1 MHVYRFLQLGWR
13 YVNHRGVGTK
23 SLFKYLFN
31 TYHIP
36 PVVQYNRNCHQFRLW
51 PIEHVFS
58 WCHRRKKRM
67 DTWKSSILTSKP
79 RKITSRE
86 KKWQRFIWDQGK
98 NPQLHHFLR
107 LGALQLWCCIHSI
120 SLPWHNDGQT
130 SCRNSGRRKI
140 IHYSQNWRG
149 MFSGYSWTKPSSFW
163 RGRQFSG
170 DRITLGYLVRED
182 QQGQT
187 KGTLLLRLSAVRKK
201 VAATLCKLQSTRSKC
216 CMAKPLVL
224 KLANSYE

>member
-1 MHVYRFLQLGWR
+1 MVSQ
-13 YVNHRGVGTK
+13 
-23 SLFKYLFN
+23 
-31 TYHIP
+31 
-36 PVVQYNRNCHQFRLW
+36 
-51 PIEHVFS
+51 E
-58 WCHRRKKRM
+58 KKRM
-67 DTWKSSILTSKP
+67 DTWKSSVLTSKP
-79 RKITSRE
+79 FEKLPLE
-86 KKWQRFIWDQGK
+86 KKTWQRFSHWTRERTLNCITFGQAGCITSMMRK
-98 NPQLHHFLR
+98 
-107 LGALQLWCCIHSI
+107 IHSK

-140 IHYSQNWRG
+140 IHYSLNWRG

-170 DRITLGYLVRED
+170 DKITLGYLVRED

-216 CMAKPLVL
+216 CTAKPLVL
-224 KLANSYE
+224 KLADS